1 MSITITITYHAP
13 EGDSPV
19 VDMRGVRFFD
29 GQAKALDVEE
39 HAGLIAKLRGNQHF
53 EVEGDED
60 KAGNAPLTGLAK
72 ARAAKAAKKQ
82 QNL

>member
-1 MSITITITYHAP
+1 MSTVHVTYHAP

-19 VDMRGVRFFD
+19 VETRGVRFFD
-29 GQAKALDVEE
+29 GQTKPLDSEE
-39 HAGLIAKLRGNQHF
+39 HANLIAKAKGNPFF
-53 EVEGDED
+53 EVDEPE
-60 KAGNAPLTGLAK
+60 AEASEAPLSGLAK